1 MKKYTILFALL
12 VAIILLAFEVF
23 PQVMVSAQNPCG
35 NGRGQK
41 PCPPVPGNPGNPGNP
56 GPKNKKPTLVPSAVP
71 TSTPTLIPPPHP
83 YPYPY
88 PYPGGHTPTP
98 TPVPGG
104 LPHIPD
110 QNLCKIGPCWP
121 FGFLNPGD
129 PVEYLAGGGLIV
141 FLVIL
146 GFVFFRGGNKPG
158 GGAGGNSIR

>member
-1 MKKYTILFALL
+1 MKKYTILFVLL
-12 VAIILLAFEVF
+12 VAIILLAFEVV
-23 PQVMVSAQNPCG
+23 PQGLVSAQDRAAMAPN
-35 NGRGQK
+35 QK

-71 TSTPTLIPPPHP
+71 TSTPTLIPAPLP

-88 PYPGGHTPTP
+88 PYPGHP
-98 TPVPGG
+98 TPVPT
-104 LPHIPD
+104 LVIPHITD

-121 FGFLNPGD
+121 FAFLNPGD
-129 PVEYLAGGGLIV
+129 PVEYLAGGGLFV

-146 GFVFFRGGNKPG
+146 GIVFFRGGNKPG